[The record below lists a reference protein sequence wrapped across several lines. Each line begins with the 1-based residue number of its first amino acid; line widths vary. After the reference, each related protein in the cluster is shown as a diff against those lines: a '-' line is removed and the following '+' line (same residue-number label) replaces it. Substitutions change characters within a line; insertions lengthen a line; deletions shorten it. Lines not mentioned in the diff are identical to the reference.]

1 MKKLLIALLT
11 LSVVGAVFAA
21 DPAPTVA
28 FSGYFNTGL
37 RLDIVEGVV
46 NADGDDAMLLKLH
59 GRDAGKDGYRFRLNG
74 AFTLES
80 AGINFRLHSE
90 GDKLKLDG
98 ATESRT
104 NVVAL
109 AFGYAW
115 VDLADKMFKVKAGLI
130 DDGAWATKGD
140 IGGDF
145 SDQKGVQVQ
154 FTGVEN
160 LNAGFGVFAK
170 DSFGGTSEF
179 DKSIFVLGGAYTV
192 PSLVGFQ
199 ANAQMDNS
207 HDATESVAL
216 QKILVGANLLS
227 VKDLTA
233 AVEFQM
239 EKMAGEDVAL
249 TTISQKFAYKM
260 GAIDMGLV
268 AYEWMS
274 AVEDSVLGFKVNP
287 WVSYT
292 SGKHVPKLSV
302 TYLSNE
308 KAGAANEDAVV
319 TKLTINPSYAYNAT
333 SKAKIVAG
341 FAYDMITETKDFEE
355 DNNATCVYVDFVW
368 SF

>member
-21 DPAPTVA
+21 DPAPAVA
-28 FSGYFNTGL
+28 FTGYFNSGL
-37 RLDIVEGVV
+37 RYDF
-46 NADGDDAMLLKLH
+46 GDATDPGMVKLH
-59 GRDAGKDGYRFRLNG
+59 ARDAGKDGYRFRLNG
-74 AFTLES
+74 AYTMET
-80 AGINFRLHSE
+80 AGINFRLQSE
-90 GDKLKLDG
+90 TGSDITLPF
-98 ATESRT
+98 S
-104 NVVAL
+104 
-109 AFGYAW
+109 YAW
-115 VDLADKMFKVKAGLI
+115 VDLADKMVKVKAGLI

-154 FTGVEN
+154 FMGVPN
-160 LNAGFGVFAK
+160 LNAGFAVFAK
-170 DSFGGTSEF
+170 DAVGGTTEMDMTTLVF
-179 DKSIFVLGGAYTV
+179 GGAYTV
-192 PSLVGFQ
+192 PSLLGFQ

-216 QKILVGANLLS
+216 QKILIGANLLS

-233 AVEFQM
+233 AVEFRM
-239 EKMAGEDVAL
+239 EKMAFEDMAL
-249 TTISQKFAYKM
+249 TTITQKFAYKM

-302 TYLSNE
+302 TYLSNDA
-308 KAGAANEDAVV
+308 AGAANEDAVV

-341 FAYDMITETKDFEE
+341 FAYDMVSE
-355 DNNATCVYVDFVW
+355 DADVDNDASCVYVDFVW